1 MLILRPY
8 NQRSYPPQGRWP
20 EFGDAIM
27 EHAFDLAAESQ
38 GKLAA
43 KRERMDPF
51 HIQRLEDRG
60 YFPLQ
65 VSHPSHHATPARQM
79 HDIQQEAVEN
89 FDHNP
94 RPLFLQHHTLE
105 EFHEPSEGTITT
117 ISPYNSPRGEN
128 PWGTTALDLAGQ
140 GASAAAAG
148 AAWMGDHAVTAF
160 KHNVMDTVE
169 IAKTG
174 FNAAGHVVKA
184 VGNASRRAAS
194 ASKEH
199 LYQIGGATSSA
210 AAAAIEPGS
219 NTRRAI
225 AGVAG
230 GASDMA
236 GSVAAGAKEVLK
248 AAGPPLAHG
257 GYAVASGAVAGAS
270 GLGRSAIRGAG
281 VAMHSAGLVA
291 DATMTHV
298 VPAVQALAKH
308 SMSAAVSM
316 ASKALDAA
324 TLSAGDILS
333 ALAEMQKEERY
344 SAHNALEN
352 GHHEALGNGSAP
364 ARKRGNTP
372 PRSRNTRSA
381 PQSSAAASRP
391 KQEHS
396 YNSAQEWLEYSH
408 NRGVLVEELYKR
420 PNWKQFITS
429 SNTPELRKKLLGM
442 SAYDLAEILMRL
454 DHM

>member
-1 MLILRPY
+1 MLVLRPY

-20 EFGDAIM
+20 QFGDAIM
-27 EHAFDLAAESQ
+27 EHASDLAAESH
-38 GKLAA
+38 GKLSA

-60 YFPLQ
+60 FFPIQ

-79 HDIQQEAVEN
+79 HDIQQEAVDG
-89 FDHNP
+89 FDHHP
-94 RPLFLQHHTLE
+94 RPLFLEQQTLDV
-105 EFHEPSEGTITT
+105 FHEPTEGSISTIT
-117 ISPYNSPRGEN
+117 PYNSPRAEN
-128 PWGTTALDLAGQ
+128 RWGSVAMDLAGQ
-140 GASAAAAG
+140 GASAAASG
-148 AAWMGDHAVTAF
+148 AAWMGDHAITAF
-160 KHNVMDTVE
+160 KHNVIDTVE

-194 ASKEH
+194 TSKEH

-230 GASDMA
+230 GASDLV

-270 GLGRSAIRGAG
+270 GLGRSAIHGAG
-281 VAMHSAGLVA
+281 VAMHGAGIVA

-298 VPAVQALAKH
+298 VPAVQALMKH
-308 SMSAAVSM
+308 STSAALSM
-316 ASKALDAA
+316 ASRALDAA
-324 TLSAGDILS
+324 TLSAGDIIS

-352 GHHEALGNGSAP
+352 GHHEALGNGNAP

-372 PRSRNTRSA
+372 PRSRNTRGVA
-381 PQSSAAASRP
+381 SAAAAARP

-408 NRGVLVEELYKR
+408 NRGMLVEELYKR

-429 SNTPELRKKLLGM
+429 ANTPELRKKLLGM
-442 SAYDLAEILMRL
+442 SAYDLAEILTRL